1 MILRMTF
8 WLSTRLFELYWS
20 FDKLLYVEM
29 EHRSGSHFWKLY
41 MKTTTKTKK
50 HLAEKLKTSYLCNQ
64 IICRPSQSRETIPL
78 IEFEKRSRKKKSFS
92 RLFVRGLAG
101 VCLRKMAKHSWDC
114 LLNCVGFL
122 IFHHPIKNKLYIS
135 SSQLEIRSTIIQ

>member
-1 MILRMTF
+1 MTF
-8 WLSTRLFELYWS
+8 WLSARLFKSPELYWS
-20 FDKLLYVEM
+20 FDKLCWNEAPFRWPLLKILYEIDD
-29 EHRSGSHFWKLY
+29 KN
-41 MKTTTKTKK
+41 KQK
-50 HLAEKLKTSYLCNQ
+50 HSAEILKTSHLCNQ

-78 IEFEKRSRKKKSFS
+78 IKFEKRSRKKKSFS